1 MKTSEEIAQSVIQ
14 RARVHRAAKKRRI
27 ITVTAAFLCVCGI
40 SLAALATGITP
51 EPVPDTLQVQ
61 PTTEATEVTEATD
74 AIIEMNAARITL
86 MNCAADGTLIAEMTK
101 DIRIPYQM
109 ELRVRDIR
117 GLTEDEV
124 EAIQKA
130 EKKYASDL
138 IDAAPDDLG
147 EWAWGC
153 YTNKN
158 GIVTTISAGHFFLQI
173 EDPDLIESI
182 RVTLSGDGVLRHIS
196 STENEDSETTPG
208 EYFLDTKTIKRQ
220 YRSGGL
226 NMVWVLSSENC
237 NKLATDP
244 SIPLSTFRDTITMT
258 VTMKNGTQQVYV
270 IDIEIEDNGEVYAIY
285 RGDTAAV

>member
-1 MKTSEEIAQSVIQ
+1 MKTSEEMAQSVIQ

-51 EPVPDTLQVQ
+51 DPVPDTLQVQ
-61 PTTEATEVTEATD
+61 PTTEATEATD
-74 AIIEMNAARITL
+74 AIIKTTSTRIAL
-86 MNCAADGTLIAEMTK
+86 MNCTADGTLTTEMEK
-101 DIRIPYQM
+101 DVKVPYQM
-109 ELRVRDIR
+109 ELRVRYIR

-130 EKKYASDL
+130 EKKYANDL

-173 EDPDLIESI
+173 DDPDLIESI
-182 RVTLSGDGVLRHIS
+182 RVTLSGDGVLFHIS

-237 NKLATDP
+237 IK
-244 SIPLSTFRDTITMT
+244 
-258 VTMKNGTQQVYV
+258 
-270 IDIEIEDNGEVYAIY
+270 
-285 RGDTAAV
+285 

>member
-1 MKTSEEIAQSVIQ
+1 MKTSEEMAQSVIQ

-51 EPVPDTLQVQ
+51 DPVPDTLQVQ
-61 PTTEATEVTEATD
+61 PTTEATEATD
-74 AIIEMNAARITL
+74 AIIKTTSTRIAL
-86 MNCAADGTLIAEMTK
+86 MNCTADGTLTTEMEK
-101 DIRIPYQM
+101 DVKVPYQM

-130 EKKYASDL
+130 EKKYANDL

-173 EDPDLIESI
+173 DDPDLIESI
-182 RVTLSGDGVLRHIS
+182 RVTLSGDGVLFHIS

-244 SIPLSTFRDTITMT
+244 SIPLSTFHDTITMT

-270 IDIEIEDNGEVYAIY
+270 IDIEIEDNGDVFAIY
-285 RGDTAAV
+285 RGDTAAD